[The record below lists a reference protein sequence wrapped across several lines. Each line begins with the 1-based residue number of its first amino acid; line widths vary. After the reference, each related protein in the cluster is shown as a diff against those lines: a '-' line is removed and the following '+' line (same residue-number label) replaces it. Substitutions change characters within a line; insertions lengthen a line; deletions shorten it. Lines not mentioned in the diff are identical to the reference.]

1 MGIPMAIDRTRASLE
16 LLLSISRQLVT
27 SLDLGTVLDRVLMLS
42 IDNVGAE
49 RGTLIVLDEAQNP
62 VTAAVIYND
71 VIHEYTIDQLKDT
84 LTRGLAGWVLTH
96 KQAVLVD
103 DTSADERWVH
113 RPDDSVDRSGAKS
126 AICVPLMTRERLVG
140 VLTLVHPTPGYFIPE
155 NLALVQAI
163 ADLAAMAI
171 RNAQYYESVQIAH
184 NRYYQ
189 LFEDSVYPILITSW
203 SGTILEANRQA
214 SLSSGYSNE
223 QLLSQNFLSMHT
235 LKEEDG
241 KKYMQLLQKHQ
252 TVTYESDLITRSG
265 LKVPVEVHA
274 HKIEFQGVDSLQW
287 ILRDIRERKELDSLR
302 EDLTATIYHDLRAP
316 LANIISSLDILQR
329 MLPVETTES
338 MQTIFEI
345 THRSTDRMQR
355 LISSLLDINRLENGQ
370 PITNRKTADISEIIQ
385 DAIDVILPNSQPKMQ
400 TITRAIQPALPM
412 VFVDLDMIRR
422 VVINLLENA
431 VKFTPINGLIEIG
444 ARMGEGQLLIWVS
457 DSGPGISD
465 EYKETIFQK
474 FTRIK
479 YENAPKGVGLG
490 LAFCRLA
497 VNAHGGNIWV
507 ESEEGRGSKFVF
519 TLPVKP
525 EPQF

>member
-1 MGIPMAIDRTRASLE
+1 MALDKTKASLE

-49 RGTLIVLDEAQNP
+49 RGTLIVLDENQNP
-62 VTAAVIYND
+62 VTAAIIYND

-84 LTRGLAGWVLTH
+84 LTRGLAGWVLTN

-103 DTSADERWVH
+103 DTSADDRWV
-113 RPDDSVDRSGAKS
+113 RRLDDSMDRSGAKS

-140 VLTLVHPTPGYFIPE
+140 VLTMVHPAPGYFIQE
-155 NLALVQAI
+155 NLALLQAI

-171 RNAQYYESVQIAH
+171 RNAQYYESMQIAH

-203 SGTILEANRQA
+203 TGTILEANRQA

-223 QLLSQNFLSMHT
+223 QLLTQNILGMHT
-235 LKEEDG
+235 LSSEDSRDYMRVL
-241 KKYMQLLQKHQ
+241 KKNQP
-252 TVTYESDLITRSG
+252 VTYESELISRTGARI
-265 LKVPVEVHA
+265 PVEVHV
-274 HKIEFQGVDSLQW
+274 HRIEFQGVDSLQW

-329 MLPVETTES
+329 MIPIETTES
-338 MQTIFEI
+338 MRTIFEI
-345 THRSTDRMQR
+345 TNRSTERMQR
-355 LISSLLDINRLENGQ
+355 LINSLLDINRLENGQ
-370 PITNRKTADISEIIQ
+370 AITNRKTADISEIIE
-385 DAIDVILPNSQPKMQ
+385 DALEVILPNSQPKMQ
-400 TITRAIQPALPM
+400 TVNREIQGGLPT
-412 VFVDLDMIRR
+412 VFVDVDMIRR

-431 VKFTPINGLIEIG
+431 VKFTPINGSIEVG
-444 ARMGEGQLLIWVS
+444 AGMREEGLAIWIT
-457 DSGPGISD
+457 DSGPGIPEEFKD
-465 EYKETIFQK
+465 AIFQK

-479 YENAPKGVGLG
+479 YDNAPKGVGLG

-497 VNAHGGNIWV
+497 INAHGGKIWV
-507 ESEEGRGSKFVF
+507 ESESGQGSKFIF
-519 TLPVKP
+519 TLPFKL
-525 EPQF
+525 EAQF

>member
-1 MGIPMAIDRTRASLE
+1 MVLDRTKASLE

-49 RGTLIVLDEAQNP
+49 RGTLVILDENQNP
-62 VTAAVIYND
+62 VNAAVIYND

-96 KQAVLVD
+96 KQAVLVEDTTAD
-103 DTSADERWVH
+103 DRWVR
-113 RPDDSVDRSGAKS
+113 RPDDAVERSGAKS

-140 VLTLVHPTPGYFIPE
+140 VLTMVHPTPGFFIPE
-155 NLALVQAI
+155 NLALLQAI

-203 SGTILEANRQA
+203 AGTILEANRQA
-214 SLSSGYSNE
+214 TLSTGFSNE
-223 QLLSQNFLSMHT
+223 QLLSQNFLNLHNLS
-235 LKEEDG
+235 EEDSRN
-241 KKYMQLLQKHQ
+241 YMRLLQKNQ
-252 TVTYESDLITRSG
+252 TVTYESELVTRSG
-265 LKVPVEVHA
+265 IRIPVEVHA

-316 LANIISSLDILQR
+316 LANIISSLDILER
-329 MLPVETTES
+329 MLPIETTES
-338 MQTIFEI
+338 MRTIFEI
-345 THRSTDRMQR
+345 TNRSTDRMQR

-370 PITNRKTADISEIIQ
+370 AITNRKTADISEIIQ
-385 DAIDVILPNSQPKMQ
+385 DSVEVVLPSSQPKMQ
-400 TITRAIQPALPM
+400 TINRDIQASLPAVL
-412 VFVDLDMIRR
+412 VDVDMIRR

-431 VKFTPINGLIEIG
+431 VKFTPINGSIEIG
-444 ARMGEGQLLIWVS
+444 AGLREEGLAVWVS
-457 DSGPGISD
+457 DSGPGIAD
-465 EYKETIFQK
+465 EFKDSIFQK

-479 YENAPKGVGLG
+479 YDNAPKGVGLG

-497 VNAHGGNIWV
+497 VTAHGGKIWV
-507 ESEEGRGSKFVF
+507 ESDGKQGSKFIF

-525 EPQF
+525 ESQV

>member
-1 MGIPMAIDRTRASLE
+1 MVLDRTKASLE

-49 RGTLIVLDEAQNP
+49 RGTLIVLDENQNP

-84 LTRGLAGWVLTH
+84 LTRGLAGWVLTN

-103 DTSADERWVH
+103 DTSADDRWVR
-113 RPDDSVDRSGAKS
+113 RPDDSLDRSGAKS

-140 VLTLVHPTPGYFIPE
+140 VLTMVHPAPGYFIQE
-155 NLALVQAI
+155 NLALLQAI

-171 RNAQYYESVQIAH
+171 RNAQYYESMQIAH

-203 SGTILEANRQA
+203 TGTILEANRQA
-214 SLSSGYSNE
+214 SLSSGFSNE
-223 QLLSQNFLSMHT
+223 QLLTQNILGMHNLSSEDSRDYMRL
-235 LKEEDG
+235 LK
-241 KKYMQLLQKHQ
+241 KNQP
-252 TVTYESDLITRSG
+252 VTYESELISRTGARI
-265 LKVPVEVHA
+265 PVEVHV
-274 HKIEFQGVDSLQW
+274 HRIEFQGVDSLQW

-329 MLPVETTES
+329 MLPIETTES
-338 MQTIFEI
+338 MRTIFEI
-345 THRSTDRMQR
+345 TNRSTERMQR

-370 PITNRKTADISEIIQ
+370 AITNRKTADISEIIV
-385 DAIDVILPNSQPKMQ
+385 DALEVILPNSQPKMQ
-400 TITRAIQPALPM
+400 KINRNIQGGLPT
-412 VFVDLDMIRR
+412 VFVDVDMIRR

-431 VKFTPINGLIEIG
+431 VKFTPINGSIEIG
-444 ARMGEGQLLIWVS
+444 AGMREEGLAVWIA
-457 DSGPGISD
+457 DSGPGIPVEFKD
-465 EYKETIFQK
+465 AIFQK

-479 YENAPKGVGLG
+479 YDNAPKGVGLG

-497 VNAHGGNIWV
+497 INAHGGKIWV
-507 ESEEGRGSKFVF
+507 ESESGQGSKFIF
-519 TLPVKP
+519 TLPVKL
-525 EPQF
+525 EAQF